1 MSVIGVSTPVKL
13 GIEMSRFAIFLVSV
27 IALGGP
33 TDVIAADEVLVGA
46 VTPLSGNLSVYGVNL
61 QKAMFVALD
70 EVNATGGV
78 KGKTMR
84 IEFADNGSTAKGSI
98 AAITKLIEVDRLPII
113 FGPAASG
120 NFLAVCKIAQTHRT
134 ILVAAESAANSIA
147 QCGEYVFRLNPSDR
161 LQAKA
166 LARLTIDRGHG
177 RIALTYIDSTWGREL
192 AEDFKTDFV
201 GAGGGFVDDFPHR
214 TGQADFA
221 DDVHR
226 LAAAGARAVVVLS
239 HVQETAALLREAS
252 RVAFKPRWLLT
263 SAARSPELISA
274 AGAAAEGV
282 LGTYPKVPH
291 NTPQFRA
298 YQAAFRRRYPREP
311 LPFFGAFNYDMVM
324 LAAKTLSR
332 TKSDNPVA
340 IRAALIAAAN
350 GYIGASG
357 EKTFDKD
364 GQSPGIFGAWM
375 VKDGHIVDF
384 NPRP

>member
-1 MSVIGVSTPVKL
+1 MSVSGVSAPVKD
-13 GIEMSRFAIFLVSV
+13 GISMSRFAVFLVSV
-27 IALGGP
+27 IAIGGSA
-33 TDVIAADEVLVGA
+33 DVMAADEVVVGA
-46 VTPLSGNLSVYGVNL
+46 VTPLSGSLSVYGTNL

-78 KGKTMR
+78 KGKFMR
-84 IEFADNGSTAKGSI
+84 IEFADNGSTEKGSI
-98 AAITKLIEVDRLPII
+98 AAITKLIEVQRLPIV

-120 NFLAVCKIAQTHRT
+120 NFLAVCKIAQAHRT
-134 ILVAAESAANSIA
+134 ILISAESAANSIA
-147 QCGEYVFRLNPSDR
+147 HCGDYVFRLNPSDR

-177 RIALTYIDSTWGREL
+177 RIALTYIDNAWGREL
-192 AEDFKTDFV
+192 ADDFNTDFV
-201 GAGGGFVDDFPHR
+201 GAGGSFVDDFPHR
-214 TGQADFA
+214 PGQADFTDA
-221 DDVHR
+221 VQR
-226 LAAAGARAVVVLS
+226 LSAANARAVVVLS
-239 HVQETAALLREAS
+239 YVQETAALLRQAS
-252 RVAFKPRWLLT
+252 RAGFKPRWLLP
-263 SAARSPELISA
+263 SAARSPELVSS
-274 AGAAAEGV
+274 AGAAAEGGV
-282 LGTYPKVPH
+282 GTYPKVPH

-298 YQAAFRRRYPREP
+298 YQAAFKRRYPGEP

-324 LAAKTLSR
+324 LAAKTLAR
-332 TKSDNPVA
+332 TSSDNPTA

-375 VKDGHIVDF
+375 VKGGHIVDF

>member
-1 MSVIGVSTPVKL
+1 MSVIGASASVKQ
-13 GIEMSRFAIFLVSV
+13 GIPMSRLAVCLVSV
-27 IALGGP
+27 IALGGSA
-33 TDVIAADEVLVGA
+33 DVMAAEEVVVGA
-46 VTPLSGNLSVYGVNL
+46 VTPLTGNLSVYGVNL

-70 EVNATGGV
+70 ELNATGGV
-78 KGKTMR
+78 KGKIMR
-84 IEFADNGSTAKGSI
+84 IEFADNGSTEKGSV
-98 AAITKLIEVDRLPII
+98 AAITKLIEVHRLPII

-120 NFLAVCKIAQTHRT
+120 NFLAVCKIAQAHRT
-134 ILVAAESAANSIA
+134 ILISAESAANSIA
-147 QCGEYVFRLNPSDR
+147 DCGDYVFRLNPSDR

-177 RIALTYIDSTWGREL
+177 RIALTYIDNAWGREL
-192 AEDFKTDFV
+192 ADDFKTDFV
-201 GAGGGFVDDFPHR
+201 GAGGSFVDAFSHR
-214 TGQADFA
+214 AGQVDFA
-221 DDVHR
+221 DAVQR
-226 LAAAGARAVVVLS
+226 LVAASAHAVVVLS
-239 HVQETAALLREAS
+239 HVRETAALLQQAS
-252 RVAFKPRWLLT
+252 RVGFKPRWLLT
-263 SAARSPELISA
+263 SAARSPELVGS

-298 YQAAFRRRYPREP
+298 YQAAFKRRYPGEP

-324 LAAKTLSR
+324 VAAKTLAR
-332 TKSDNPVA
+332 TESDNPTA

-375 VKDGHIVDF
+375 VKGGHIVDF

>member
-1 MSVIGVSTPVKL
+1 
-13 GIEMSRFAIFLVSV
+13 MSRFAACLVSV
-27 IALGGP
+27 IAIAGSADLM
-33 TDVIAADEVLVGA
+33 AADEVVVGA
-46 VTPLSGNLSVYGVNL
+46 VTPLSGNLSVYGINL

-78 KGKTMR
+78 KGKAMR

-98 AAITKLIEVDRLPII
+98 AAITKLIEVNRVPII

-134 ILVAAESAANSIA
+134 VLISAESAANSIA
-147 QCGEYVFRLNPSDR
+147 RCGEYAFRLNPSDR

-177 RIALTYIDSTWGREL
+177 RIALTYVDSAWGREL
-192 AEDFKTDFV
+192 AQDFKTDFV
-201 GAGGGFVDDFPHR
+201 GAGGSFVDGFPHQP
-214 TGQADFA
+214 GQANFA
-221 DDVHR
+221 DAVHR
-226 LAAAGARAVVVLS
+226 FAAAGARAVVVLS
-239 HVQETAALLREAS
+239 HVEETAALLREAS
-252 RVAFKPRWLLT
+252 RVAFKPRWLLA
-263 SAARSPELISA
+263 SAARSPELVSA

-298 YQAAFRRRYPREP
+298 YQAAFKRRYPGEP

-324 LAAKTLSR
+324 LAAKTLAR
-332 TKSDNPVA
+332 TESGDPAA

-364 GQSPGIFGAWM
+364 GQSPGTFGAWI